1 MVHGKKGESHS
12 RPSAPCKSRDGT
24 ELPASEKKSKA
35 ARFFFWGEKKL
46 TSPLLTTLSEKQMC
60 NRFSSIFIHIW
71 VGNHMEPLWSGFG
84 DKLRQQLWQCHP
96 ATPKNPAEAQLQ

>member
-1 MVHGKKGESHS
+1 MAKRVNPTAAHRLLVSQGMVQNFLRPKK
-12 RPSAPCKSRDGT
+12 
-24 ELPASEKKSKA
+24 KA
-35 ARFFFWGEKKL
+35 KLHDFFLGEKKL